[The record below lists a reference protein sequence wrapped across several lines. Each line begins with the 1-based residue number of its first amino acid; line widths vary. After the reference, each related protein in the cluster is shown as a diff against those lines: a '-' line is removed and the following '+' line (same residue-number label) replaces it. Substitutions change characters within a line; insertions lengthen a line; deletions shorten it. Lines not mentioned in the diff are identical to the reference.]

1 MLGNISLVWGV
12 TIAYFIA
19 RAVLPDEDDSEKLW
33 AFALSVRDARM
44 PQWTYAH
51 ASQSPRRATLT
62 PPPGTATAVASALA
76 TPATVASLH
85 RTRHLGPPPR
95 ALTVPLAPFPQV
107 VLLPLTFGDALGE
120 VIGTPFGRH
129 RFKVRGL
136 GEINQKSLEGC
147 VAVFLGSLVPL
158 LIIAGARS
166 LPLSRFEHVP
176 TAPTS
181 RSPSPLLTH
190 PGCFVTTHTCCRET
204 RYNGGLG
211 GP

>member
-166 LPLSRFEHVP
+166 LCSSPALSTSLLPLPLARLP
-176 TAPTS
+176 
-181 RSPSPLLTH
+181 PSPLVLA
-190 PGCFVTTHTCCRET
+190 FAHTPWLLCVHSH
-204 RYNGGLG
+204 LL
-211 GP
+211 P

>member
-158 LIIAGARS
+158 LIIAGARFARPS
-166 LPLSRFEHVP
+166 PALSTSLLPLPLARLP
-176 TAPTS
+176 
-181 RSPSPLLTH
+181 PSPLALAFAH
-190 PGCFVTTHTCCRET
+190 APWLLCVHSH
-204 RYNGGLG
+204 LL
-211 GP
+211 P